1 MIKLS
6 KAIVIANTS
15 EELASLEELLATSYP
30 EFIFSVEDN
39 TGEEKETFP
48 FKMLVE
54 VDTSVPDMAIPSM
67 PEFFD
72 LLVSKID
79 KLNQTT

>member
-15 EELASLEELLATSYP
+15 EELVALEELLATSYP
-30 EFIFSVEDN
+30 EFIFSIEDN
-39 TGEEKETFP
+39 VGEEKETFP
-48 FKMLVE
+48 FRLLVE
-54 VDTSVPDMAIPSM
+54 IDNSVPDMTIPSM
-67 PEFFD
+67 PEFFI
-72 LLVSKID
+72 LLMAKID